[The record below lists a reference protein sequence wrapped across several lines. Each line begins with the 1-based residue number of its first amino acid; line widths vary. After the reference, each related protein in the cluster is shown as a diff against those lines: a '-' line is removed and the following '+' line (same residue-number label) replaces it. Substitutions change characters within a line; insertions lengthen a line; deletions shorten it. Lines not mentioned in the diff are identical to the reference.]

1 MYQAP
6 HKRLEISVPM
16 LLMNPSDPPSVEGF
30 TPTWAWIQIKE
41 QIMKPK
47 EHWELEG
54 MAPPR
59 DLERKIQEF
68 LDAQE
73 QK

>member
-1 MYQAP
+1 MHRNTALRGKVP
-6 HKRLEISVPM
+6 PGLSAARPRSVGP
-16 LLMNPSDPPSVEGF
+16 EGL

-41 QIMKPK
+41 QIMKSK

-54 MAPPR
+54 MTPPG
-59 DLERKIQEF
+59 DLERKI
-68 LDAQE
+68 LDAQL